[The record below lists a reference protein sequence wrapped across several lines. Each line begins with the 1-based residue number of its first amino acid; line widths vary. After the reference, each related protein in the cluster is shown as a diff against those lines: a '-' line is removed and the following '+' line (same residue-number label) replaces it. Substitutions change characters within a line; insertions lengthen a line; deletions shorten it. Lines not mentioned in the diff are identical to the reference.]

1 MMFIFI
7 IFICGIANF
16 TMHKAMLESNHP
28 LITDA
33 RTSFNRLLGPYGSY
47 ILEFFM
53 LTAAMIFANM
63 GMLTAVIFYFIY
75 TLANGAAVWLLFSN
89 KH

>member
-1 MMFIFI
+1 MYIFI
-7 IFICGIANF
+7 IFLCGIGNF

-28 LITDA
+28 IMAQA
-33 RTSFNRLLGPYGSY
+33 RGGFRKFLGPYGSY

-53 LTAAMIFANM
+53 LLAAMIFADM
-63 GMLTAVIFYFIY
+63 GMLTAVIFYFVY
-75 TLANGAAVWLLFSN
+75 TLANCAAAWVLFFN